1 MPAANGDDQQRVALG
16 LVFTLVAAVVA
27 SVVGFAAQRS
37 GLAVAT
43 TTVPASATA
52 AAVDATP
59 APLEPAALA
68 PAAVVLTEQAAVRVD
83 GNKVKFFFAKGKTDV
98 APGAQEAL
106 ATVLEGA
113 KAGQRIRI
121 SGFHDAT
128 GDAALNV
135 ELAKRRAVA
144 VRDLLLNLGVDEA
157 LLELV
162 KPEHTLANG
171 SNDKARRVEV
181 LLGDLKSEVQHLAEL
196 KHP

>member
-1 MPAANGDDQQRVALG
+1 MPAANGDDQQRFALG

-43 TTVPASATA
+43 TTVPASAASAAA

-181 LLGDLKSEVQHLAEL
+181 LLID
-196 KHP
+196 

>member
-1 MPAANGDDQQRVALG
+1 MPAANGDDQQRFALG

-52 AAVDATP
+52 AAAAAVDATP

-83 GNKVKFFFAKGKTDV
+83 GNRVKFFFAKGKTDV

-144 VRDLLLNLGVDEA
+144 VRDLLLNLGVDEV

-162 KPEHTLANG
+162 KPEHTLSNG

-181 LLGDLKSEVQHLAEL
+181 LLID
-196 KHP
+196 

>member
-1 MPAANGDDQQRVALG
+1 MPVANGDDQQRFALG

-27 SVVGFAAQRS
+27 SVIGFAAQRS

-43 TTVPASATA
+43 TTVPASATAATA

-83 GNKVKFFFAKGKTDV
+83 GNRVKFFFAKGKTDV

-144 VRDLLLNLGVDEA
+144 VRDLLLSLGVDEA

-181 LLGDLKSEVQHLAEL
+181 LLID
-196 KHP
+196 

>member
-1 MPAANGDDQQRVALG
+1 MPAANGDDQQRFALG

-52 AAVDATP
+52 AAAAAVDATP

-83 GNKVKFFFAKGKTDV
+83 GNRVKFFFAKGKPDV
-98 APGAQEAL
+98 ATGAQEAL

-144 VRDLLLNLGVDEA
+144 VRDLLLSLGVDEA

-181 LLGDLKSEVQHLAEL
+181 LLID
-196 KHP
+196 

>member
-1 MPAANGDDQQRVALG
+1 MLAANGDDQQRFALG

-27 SVVGFAAQRS
+27 SVIGFAAQRS

-43 TTVPASATA
+43 TTVPASATAAAA

-181 LLGDLKSEVQHLAEL
+181 LLID
-196 KHP
+196 

>member
-1 MPAANGDDQQRVALG
+1 MLAANGDDQQRFALG

-27 SVVGFAAQRS
+27 SVIGFAAQRS

-43 TTVPASATA
+43 TTVPASATAAAA

-83 GNKVKFFFAKGKTDV
+83 GNRVKFFFAKGKTDV

-106 ATVLEGA
+106 TTVLEGA

-181 LLGDLKSEVQHLAEL
+181 LLID
-196 KHP
+196 

>member
-1 MPAANGDDQQRVALG
+1 MPAANGDDQQRFALG

-43 TTVPASATA
+43 TTVPASATAATA

-98 APGAQEAL
+98 APGAQEAW

-181 LLGDLKSEVQHLAEL
+181 LLID
-196 KHP
+196 

>member
-1 MPAANGDDQQRVALG
+1 MPAANGDDQHRCALG
-16 LVFTLVAAVVA
+16 LVFTMVAAVVA
-27 SVVGFAAQRS
+27 SVIGFAAQRS

-43 TTVPASATA
+43 TTVPASATAAAA

-181 LLGDLKSEVQHLAEL
+181 LLID
-196 KHP
+196 

>member
-1 MPAANGDDQQRVALG
+1 MLAANGDDQQRFALG

-43 TTVPASATA
+43 TTVPASATAAAA

-144 VRDLLLNLGVDEA
+144 VRDLLLSLGVDEA

-181 LLGDLKSEVQHLAEL
+181 LLID
-196 KHP
+196 

>member
-1 MPAANGDDQQRVALG
+1 MLAANGDDQQRFALG

-27 SVVGFAAQRS
+27 SVIGFAAQRS

-43 TTVPASATA
+43 TTVPASATAATA

-181 LLGDLKSEVQHLAEL
+181 LLID
-196 KHP
+196 

>member
-1 MPAANGDDQQRVALG
+1 MPAANGDDQQRFALG

-27 SVVGFAAQRS
+27 SVIGFAAQRS

-43 TTVPASATA
+43 TTVPASAAAAAA

-144 VRDLLLNLGVDEA
+144 VRDLLLSLGVDEA

-181 LLGDLKSEVQHLAEL
+181 LLID
-196 KHP
+196 

>member
-1 MPAANGDDQQRVALG
+1 MPAANGDDQQRFALG
-16 LVFTLVAAVVA
+16 LVFALVAAVVA

-43 TTVPASATA
+43 TTVPASATAATA

-144 VRDLLLNLGVDEA
+144 VRDLLLKLGVDEA

-181 LLGDLKSEVQHLAEL
+181 LLID
-196 KHP
+196 

>member
-1 MPAANGDDQQRVALG
+1 MPTANGDDQQRFALG

-27 SVVGFAAQRS
+27 SVIGFAAQRS

-43 TTVPASATA
+43 TTVPASATAATA

-83 GNKVKFFFAKGKTDV
+83 GNRVKFFFAKGKTDV

-144 VRDLLLNLGVDEA
+144 VRDLLLKLGVDEA

-181 LLGDLKSEVQHLAEL
+181 LLID
-196 KHP
+196 

>member
-1 MPAANGDDQQRVALG
+1 MPAANGDDQQRFALG
-16 LVFTLVAAVVA
+16 LVFTLVAVVVA
-27 SVVGFAAQRS
+27 SVIGFAAQRS

-43 TTVPASATA
+43 TTVPASATAATA

-144 VRDLLLNLGVDEA
+144 VRDLLLSLGVDEA

-181 LLGDLKSEVQHLAEL
+181 LLID
-196 KHP
+196 

>member
-1 MPAANGDDQQRVALG
+1 MPVANGDDQQRFALG

-27 SVVGFAAQRS
+27 SVIGFAAQRS

-43 TTVPASATA
+43 TTVPASATAATA

-181 LLGDLKSEVQHLAEL
+181 LLID
-196 KHP
+196 

>member
-1 MPAANGDDQQRVALG
+1 MPAANGDDQQRFALG

-43 TTVPASATA
+43 TTVPASAAAAAA

-181 LLGDLKSEVQHLAEL
+181 LLID
-196 KHP
+196 

>member
-1 MPAANGDDQQRVALG
+1 MPAANGDDQQRFALG

-27 SVVGFAAQRS
+27 SVIGFAAQRS

-43 TTVPASATA
+43 TTVPASATAAAA

-83 GNKVKFFFAKGKTDV
+83 GNRVKFFFAKGKTDV

-144 VRDLLLNLGVDEA
+144 VRDLLLSLGVDEA

-181 LLGDLKSEVQHLAEL
+181 LLID
-196 KHP
+196 

>member
-1 MPAANGDDQQRVALG
+1 MPVANGDDQQRFALG

-43 TTVPASATA
+43 TTVPASATAAAA

-144 VRDLLLNLGVDEA
+144 VRDLLLSLGVDEA

-181 LLGDLKSEVQHLAEL
+181 LLID
-196 KHP
+196 

>member
-1 MPAANGDDQQRVALG
+1 MPVANGDDQQRFALG

-43 TTVPASATA
+43 TVPATATATATAATA

-83 GNKVKFFFAKGKTDV
+83 GNRVKFFFAKGKTDV

-128 GDAALNV
+128 GDTALNV

-144 VRDLLLNLGVDEA
+144 VRDLLLKLGVDEA

-181 LLGDLKSEVQHLAEL
+181 LLID
-196 KHP
+196 

>member
-1 MPAANGDDQQRVALG
+1 MPAANGDDQQRFALG

-27 SVVGFAAQRS
+27 SVIGFAAQRS

-43 TTVPASATA
+43 TTVPASATAATA

-83 GNKVKFFFAKGKTDV
+83 GNRVKFFFAKGKTDV

-144 VRDLLLNLGVDEA
+144 VRDLLLSLGVDEA

-181 LLGDLKSEVQHLAEL
+181 LLID
-196 KHP
+196 

>member
-1 MPAANGDDQQRVALG
+1 MPAANGDDQQRFALG

-43 TTVPASATA
+43 TTVPASATAAAA

-106 ATVLEGA
+106 TTVLEGA

-144 VRDLLLNLGVDEA
+144 VRDLLLSLGVDEA

-181 LLGDLKSEVQHLAEL
+181 LLID
-196 KHP
+196 

>member
-1 MPAANGDDQQRVALG
+1 MPAANGDDQQRFALG

-27 SVVGFAAQRS
+27 SVIGFAAQRS

-43 TTVPASATA
+43 PVPASAAA
-52 AAVDATP
+52 AAVDAAP

-181 LLGDLKSEVQHLAEL
+181 LLID
-196 KHP
+196 

>member
-1 MPAANGDDQQRVALG
+1 MPAANGDDQQRFALG

-43 TTVPASATA
+43 TVPASATAATA

-83 GNKVKFFFAKGKTDV
+83 GNRVKFFFAKGKTDV

-106 ATVLEGA
+106 ATVLEGV

-181 LLGDLKSEVQHLAEL
+181 LLID
-196 KHP
+196 

>member
-1 MPAANGDDQQRVALG
+1 MPAANGDDQQRFALG

-43 TTVPASATA
+43 TVPASAA
-52 AAVDATP
+52 AAVVDAAP

-83 GNKVKFFFAKGKTDV
+83 GNRVKFFFAKGKTDV

-144 VRDLLLNLGVDEA
+144 VRDLLLKLGVDEA

-181 LLGDLKSEVQHLAEL
+181 LLID
-196 KHP
+196 

>member
-1 MPAANGDDQQRVALG
+1 MPAANGDDQQRFALG

-43 TTVPASATA
+43 TVPASATA
-52 AAVDATP
+52 AVVDATP

-83 GNKVKFFFAKGKTDV
+83 GNRVKFFFAKGKTDV

-144 VRDLLLNLGVDEA
+144 VRDLLLKLGVDEA

-181 LLGDLKSEVQHLAEL
+181 LLID
-196 KHP
+196 

>member
-1 MPAANGDDQQRVALG
+1 MLAANGDDQQRFALG

-27 SVVGFAAQRS
+27 SVIGFAAQRS

-43 TTVPASATA
+43 TTVPASATAAAA

-144 VRDLLLNLGVDEA
+144 VRDLLLSLGVDEA

-181 LLGDLKSEVQHLAEL
+181 LLID
-196 KHP
+196 

>member
-1 MPAANGDDQQRVALG
+1 MPAANGDDQQRFALG

-27 SVVGFAAQRS
+27 SVIGFAAQRS

-43 TTVPASATA
+43 TTVPASATAATA

-144 VRDLLLNLGVDEA
+144 VRDLLLSLGVDEA

-181 LLGDLKSEVQHLAEL
+181 LLID
-196 KHP
+196 

>member
-1 MPAANGDDQQRVALG
+1 MPAANGDDQQRFALG

-27 SVVGFAAQRS
+27 SVIGFAAQRS

-52 AAVDATP
+52 ATAAAVDATP
-59 APLEPAALA
+59 GPLEPAALA

-181 LLGDLKSEVQHLAEL
+181 LLID
-196 KHP
+196 

>member
-1 MPAANGDDQQRVALG
+1 MPAANGDDQQRFALG

-52 AAVDATP
+52 AAAAAVDATP

-83 GNKVKFFFAKGKTDV
+83 GNRVKFFFAKGKTDV

-181 LLGDLKSEVQHLAEL
+181 LLID
-196 KHP
+196 

>member
-1 MPAANGDDQQRVALG
+1 MPAANGDDQQRFALG

-27 SVVGFAAQRS
+27 SVIGFAAQRS

-43 TTVPASATA
+43 TTVPASATAAAA

-144 VRDLLLNLGVDEA
+144 VRDLLLSLGVDEA

-181 LLGDLKSEVQHLAEL
+181 LLID
-196 KHP
+196 

>member
-1 MPAANGDDQQRVALG
+1 MPAANGDDQQCFALG

-43 TTVPASATA
+43 TTVPASATAATA

-144 VRDLLLNLGVDEA
+144 VRDLLLSLGVDEA

-181 LLGDLKSEVQHLAEL
+181 LLID
-196 KHP
+196 

>member
-1 MPAANGDDQQRVALG
+1 MPAANGDDQQRFALG

-52 AAVDATP
+52 ATAAAVDATP
-59 APLEPAALA
+59 APREPAALA

-144 VRDLLLNLGVDEA
+144 VRDLLLSLGVDEA

-181 LLGDLKSEVQHLAEL
+181 LLID
-196 KHP
+196 

>member
-1 MPAANGDDQQRVALG
+1 MPAANGDDQQRFALG

-52 AAVDATP
+52 AAAAAVDATP

-68 PAAVVLTEQAAVRVD
+68 PAAVVLTGQAAVRVD
-83 GNKVKFFFAKGKTDV
+83 GNRVKFFFAKGKTDV

-144 VRDLLLNLGVDEA
+144 VRDLLLSLGVDEA

-181 LLGDLKSEVQHLAEL
+181 LLID
-196 KHP
+196 

>member
-1 MPAANGDDQQRVALG
+1 MPAANGDDQQRFALG

-43 TTVPASATA
+43 TTVPASATAATA

-144 VRDLLLNLGVDEA
+144 VRDLLLKLGVDEA

-181 LLGDLKSEVQHLAEL
+181 LLID
-196 KHP
+196 

>member
-1 MPAANGDDQQRVALG
+1 MPAANGDDQQRFALG

-37 GLAVAT
+37 GLGVAT
-43 TTVPASATA
+43 TTVPASATAAAA

-128 GDAALNV
+128 GDAAWNV
-135 ELAKRRAVA
+135 ELATRGAVA
-144 VRDLLLNLGVDEA
+144 VRDLLLRLGVDEA

-181 LLGDLKSEVQHLAEL
+181 LLID
-196 KHP
+196 

>member
-1 MPAANGDDQQRVALG
+1 MPAANGDDQQRFALG

-27 SVVGFAAQRS
+27 SVIGFAAQRS
-37 GLAVAT
+37 GLAAAT
-43 TTVPASATA
+43 TTVPASATAAAA

-144 VRDLLLNLGVDEA
+144 VRDLLLSLGVDEA

-181 LLGDLKSEVQHLAEL
+181 LLID
-196 KHP
+196 